1 MAKMGINA
9 GGAIEIW
16 SPRMKSWHIEDVD
29 HSMDIKGCRELLVR
43 FLGVTHCPGFE
54 ELIGEAVSV
63 QQITASDNA
72 KRQLDTDSDDMS
84 LMIETRRAAASTW
97 LPSTP
102 SSMSPSPPFSFS
114 SSASVTPFPSSPLLS
129 LVGLDPMQN
138 LDPNSTNLPA
148 ITTFSPANPFP
159 ELVFS
164 SNTIPD
170 YDALWLRG
178 SAHVPDTTLWPSGM
192 YARDM
197 AWGLTKLNES
207 RNKPEQR
214 FHEVFPGVR
223 YVKATYYRQRDAFFK
238 STTREIEQCRA
249 LGRSANGLWM
259 DWRGNSSGWKKVAAR
274 ARASNT

>member
-1 MAKMGINA
+1 MSKMGVNT

-16 SPRMKSWHIEDVD
+16 SSRIKSWLVEDVD
-29 HSMDIKGCRELLVR
+29 HSMDIKGRRELLVR

-54 ELIGEAVSV
+54 ELIGEVTGV

-72 KRQLDTDSDDMS
+72 KRRLDTDSDDMS
-84 LMIETRRAAASTW
+84 LIVEARRALASTW

-102 SSMSPSPPFSFS
+102 SSMSPSPRFLYPP
-114 SSASVTPFPSSPLLS
+114 SASVTPFSSQVTPSLPLSPS
-129 LVGLDPMQN
+129 RSP
-138 LDPNSTNLPA
+138 
-148 ITTFSPANPFP
+148 TTSFPQASSFP
-159 ELVFS
+159 ELIFS
-164 SNTIPD
+164 GDTTPE
-170 YDALWLRG
+170 YDALWLQG
-178 SAHVPDTTLWPSGM
+178 FVHVPDTHLWPSGM

-207 RNKPEQR
+207 RNNPEQR
-214 FHEVFPGVR
+214 FREVFPGVR

-238 STTREIEQCRA
+238 STTGEIEQCRA

-274 ARASNT
+274 ARASKA